1 MALVLFVIEREG
13 NKKVESFANPSCVP
27 DVKTSPE
34 IWGKNGPSRYGVLP
48 PNPRCNITLLG
59 EGCTNIPEEPS
70 EKYQSVCQKSI
81 NTYPPGQGF
90 TDVNIPI
97 YVMGRSTSRVRQCRN
112 IISPGGRT
120 SVPPYP
126 PMTGGEPPD
135 PQIYK

>member
-13 NKKVESFANPSCVP
+13 HKKETFANPSCTP

-34 IWGKNGPSRYGVLP
+34 VWGKNGPSRYGVLP

-90 TDVNIPI
+90 TDINIPI

-126 PMTGGEPPD
+126 PMTGGTPLD

>member
-1 MALVLFVIEREG
+1 MIDWIYVLIICMALVLFVIEREG
-13 NKKVESFANPSCVP
+13 KKKENFANPSCTP
-27 DVKTSPE
+27 DVKTSAE
-34 IWGKNGPSRYGVLP
+34 IWGKNGPSRYGLLP

-90 TDVNIPI
+90 TDINIPI

-112 IISPGGRT
+112 IISP
-120 SVPPYP
+120 
-126 PMTGGEPPD
+126 
-135 PQIYK
+135 